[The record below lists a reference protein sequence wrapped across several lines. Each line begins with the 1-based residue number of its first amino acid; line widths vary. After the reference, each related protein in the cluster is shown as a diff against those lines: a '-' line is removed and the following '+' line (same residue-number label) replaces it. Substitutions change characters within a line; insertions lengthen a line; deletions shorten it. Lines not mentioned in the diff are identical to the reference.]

1 MNQIENRMYIF
12 PLQLRLKG
20 FYLSF
25 IFPFFRFFNCSD
37 FSLFSSN
44 FQRDTVAVI
53 NEEDDI
59 ICCYLLRLTL
69 NKTSTAIG

>member
-12 PLQLRLKG
+12 SSSRLRG

-59 ICCYLLRLTL
+59 ICCYLLRLIL
-69 NKTSTAIG
+69 KKTSTAIG